1 MSQINQPLKIIIAVH
16 HFPPTFKGGAEW
28 RAHRTAKWLQNQGHR
43 VKVICV
49 EAVDDANTPDLRWVD
64 ETFDALPVRRLFL
77 NLPQAP
83 DPLKWEY
90 DNPWIESHLTQYL
103 SEEKPDIFHLIS
115 GYLMTAAA
123 IKAAKS
129 QHIPVVAT
137 LTDFWFL
144 CHRHT
149 LYRTSGQ
156 VCSENSTLD
165 CVRCL
170 WEQQR
175 RFRVPARKMP
185 TVTNGL
191 WQVAQLWPPI
201 STQVAKI
208 DERVATLQ
216 AALAEVD
223 IAICPSNFL
232 LQTYLKKNFKA
243 KHMRFLRQGLV
254 RVPLS
259 PPQKSPSAHLRVG
272 YIGQIA
278 PHKGVKVLVE
288 AFLKLVTAS
297 GERSNGAARLAQ
309 LKLYGDTTQFPDF
322 YQDLSRNVNGQV
334 QFLGPF
340 DNQKISQI
348 YEDIDVLVVPSIWY
362 ENSPNVILEAFAHH
376 TPVIASNLGGMAELV
391 SDQKTGLLFAPND
404 VADLAEKLKRILDYP
419 TLLSELQKNI
429 AAPATLETEMIEL
442 LQIYQSLLPIQVEYK
457 NNQRVRPVGE
467 SPKSEKGL

>member
-1 MSQINQPLKIIIAVH
+1 MFMSQINQPLKIIIAVH

-28 RAHRTAKWLQNQGHR
+28 RAHRTAKWFQNQGHG

-49 EAVDDANTPDLRWVD
+49 EAIDDPHTPNLRWVD
-64 ETFDALPVRRLFL
+64 ETFDTLTVRRLFL
-77 NLPQAP
+77 NLRQAP
-83 DPLKWEY
+83 DPIKWEY

-103 SEEKPDIFHLIS
+103 VEEKPDIFHLIS

-129 QHIPVVAT
+129 QHIPIVAT

-156 VCSENSTLD
+156 VCFENSALD
-165 CVRCL
+165 CMRCW

-175 RFRVPARKMP
+175 RFRVPAQKMP
-185 TVTNGL
+185 TLTNGL

-201 STQVAKI
+201 SAQVAKI
-208 DERVATLQ
+208 DERVAVLQ

-223 IAICPSNFL
+223 VAICPSNFL
-232 LQTYLKKNFKA
+232 LQTYLEKNFEA
-243 KHMRFLRQGLV
+243 KHMQFLRQGLA
-254 RVPLS
+254 RMPLS
-259 PPQKSPSAHLRVG
+259 PPQKSPSASLRIG

-288 AFLKLVTAS
+288 AFQKLATNFGQGANEVT
-297 GERSNGAARLAQ
+297 RSVQ

-322 YQDLSRNVNGQV
+322 YQNLRSKAKGQV

-340 DNQKISQI
+340 DNQKISQV
-348 YEDIDVLVVPSIWY
+348 YEEIDVLVVPSIWF
-362 ENSPNVILEAFAHH
+362 ENSPNVILEAFAHQ

-391 SDQKTGLLFAPND
+391 NDQKTGLLFAPGD
-404 VADLAEKLKRILDYP
+404 ATDLAEKLQRILDHP
-419 TLLSELQKNI
+419 ALLNELQKNI
-429 AAPATLETEMIEL
+429 APPAMLETEMSEL
-442 LQIYQSLLPIQVEYK
+442 LHIYQSVLPELV
-457 NNQRVRPVGE
+457 N
-467 SPKSEKGL
+467 